1 MNTNT
6 ELELED
12 LFHELSMAD
21 RRACVDLLDQLV
33 RTYPRFAHELTDFAV
48 ELAYD
53 DVRREAT
60 DVKPVEET
68 DPMVARAMSRL
79 HNRMYEVRQ
88 KSATNPYASLSPAQL
103 RALGTDLRAN
113 TLFVMM
119 LRDRRI
125 QAETLTPG
133 FRRHTAKL
141 LGVPEAVVAAHHA
154 APPLIPKEN
163 RFKSE
168 GKPEVS
174 GQETFE
180 QALASCGL
188 TDEQQRFLLSL

>member
-6 ELELED
+6 GLELED

-21 RRACVDLLDQLV
+21 RRTRVDRLDELV
-33 RTYPRFAHELTDFAV
+33 RLCPQFAHDLTDFAV

-53 DVRREAT
+53 DVRSEAT

-68 DPMVARAMSRL
+68 DPMVVRAMSRL
-79 HNRMYEVRQ
+79 HNRLYEVRQ
-88 KSATNPYASLSPAQL
+88 KPAANPYASLSPAQL
-103 RALGTDLRAN
+103 RELGTNLQAN

-125 QAETLTPG
+125 QPNTISRG
-133 FRRHTAKL
+133 FRQRTAKL
-141 LGVPEAVVAAHHA
+141 LGVSEAVVTAHHA
-154 APPLIPKEN
+154 APPVLPKEN

-174 GQETFE
+174 GQESFE
-180 QALASCGL
+180 QALVSCAL

>member
-21 RRACVDLLDQLV
+21 RRTCVDLLDQLV
-33 RTYPRFAHELTDFAV
+33 RAHPRFAHELTDFAV

-53 DVRREAT
+53 NVRREAA

-88 KSATNPYASLSPAQL
+88 KSAANPYASLSPAQL
-103 RALGTDLRAN
+103 RALGTNLQAN
-113 TLFVMM
+113 TLFAMM

-125 QAETLTPG
+125 QPQTISPG
-133 FRRHTAKL
+133 FRRH
-141 LGVPEAVVAAHHA
+141 AAIFGARGRRYHTRKRCRRCPRIH
-154 APPLIPKEN
+154 
-163 RFKSE
+163 
-168 GKPEVS
+168 
-174 GQETFE
+174 
-180 QALASCGL
+180 
-188 TDEQQRFLLSL
+188 